1 MSSWILLCSLGS
13 HLCKGNVQLNI
24 IVLKLV
30 PMILQHLWAVAC
42 YLPTGTVNGHSFIV
56 TSKYLSFIIITISLY
71 TMSTVRQALSRSACG
86 HNKSYQR
93 SAHHYLSRCTGIYLH
108 IQFFSSASSS
118 ITPGHSHFTSDGLY
132 RHRWLQPP
140 LLCWQGFEPETTA
153 QFRYHSTSPSSK
165 ELFRNNDTNN
175 VTTPTDI
182 LINLR
187 PS

>member
-1 MSSWILLCSLGS
+1 M
-13 HLCKGNVQLNI
+13 
-24 IVLKLV
+24 
-30 PMILQHLWAVAC
+30 
-42 YLPTGTVNGHSFIV
+42 F
-56 TSKYLSFIIITISLY
+56 
-71 TMSTVRQALSRSACG
+71 TVRQALSRSRFNLQNGHSACG

-93 SAHHYLSRCTGIYLH
+93 SAHHYQSRCPGIYLH
-108 IQFFSSASSS
+108 IQFFLSASSS
-118 ITPGHSHFTSDGLY
+118 IPSGHSHFTPDGLY

-153 QFRYHSTSPSSK
+153 QFRYHSTCPSSK

-187 PS
+187 QVNNITSTEKRWICHYKTTWHSSINFLIFESSKHLF